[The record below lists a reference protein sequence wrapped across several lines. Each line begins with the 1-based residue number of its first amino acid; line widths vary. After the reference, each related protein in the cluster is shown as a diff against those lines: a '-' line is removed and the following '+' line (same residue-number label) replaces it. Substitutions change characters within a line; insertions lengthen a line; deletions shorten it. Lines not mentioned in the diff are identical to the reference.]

1 MYHRNLFCCRDPTV
15 QRGAVAVF
23 DPAYFRA
30 QGWWRDETLNDWL
43 DRCVARAPD
52 RTAILSA
59 GRTLSYAALGEQVR
73 SFAAGLADAGIRRGD
88 VVVVHLP
95 NLPEFLIAWLAIA
108 AIGAVMQTVH
118 TPYGI
123 RELEHLIAHGGGKAA
138 IALARAKDRS
148 PAGEIAALRE
158 RIPALKLVV
167 AVGGDVPGTVNFSA
181 LLARGRGKPL
191 PGPAN
196 AGDPFLLLYTS
207 GTTSSPKAV
216 SVTFNHFLS
225 NARMC
230 AAELGLTPDDR
241 ILCLAPYTHLYG
253 LYAFELGFAVG
264 ATACLLD
271 VFTPAGFIDELR
283 RTRPT
288 VLIAG
293 PAHIA
298 PCLQQ
303 KLFADVDFSALR
315 FAVLS
320 GSTVPA
326 ALSAAFEELLPNGRV
341 VQAWGMTELQFGACS
356 RPSDSR
362 AVRFET
368 IGRATP
374 GTELRVA
381 DSEDRVL
388 PRGEIGELHVRGC
401 SLFSGYVRNADAN
414 RMAFTADGWLRTGD
428 LACMDEEGN
437 VLLRGRTKELINR
450 GGVKFNPIDMEI
462 AVASHPAV
470 AQVAIAP
477 IPDASLGER
486 ALCFVVLKNGA
497 SLSFDELKA
506 FLTARKFAKFT
517 WPEQLAIVPEMPV
530 TPTRKVMKAELVNQY
545 LKALATSAHREAA
558 T

>member
-1 MYHRNLFCCRDPTV
+1 MT
-15 QRGAVAVF
+15 VF
-23 DPAYFRA
+23 DSAYFRS
-30 QGWWRDETLNDWL
+30 QGWWRDETLWDWL
-43 DRCVARAPD
+43 DRCVSAAPD
-52 RTAILSA
+52 RAAILSA
-59 GRTLSYAALGEQVR
+59 DRTLTYAEFRADVASL
-73 SFAAGLADAGIRRGD
+73 AAGLVDVGIGRGD

-95 NLPEFLIAWLAIA
+95 NMPEFLISWLAVN

-118 TPYGI
+118 TPYGL
-123 RELEHLIAHGGGKAA
+123 RELEHLIAHGGGKAV
-138 IALARAKDRS
+138 IALAKAKDRS
-148 PAGEIAALRE
+148 PAGEIASLCDRIATLRC
-158 RIPALKLVV
+158 VV
-167 AVGGDVPGTVNFSA
+167 SIGDDVPSTINFST
-181 LLARGRGKPL
+181 LLERGRGKHAAVRPN
-191 PGPAN
+191 AN
-196 AGDPFLLLYTS
+196 DPFLLLYTS

-216 SVTFNHFLS
+216 SVTFNHYLS
-225 NARMC
+225 NARLC
-230 AAELGLTPDDR
+230 AAEYGLRPDDR
-241 ILCLAPYTHLYG
+241 ILCLAPFTHLYG
-253 LYAFELGFAVG
+253 LYAFELGLAVG

-271 VFTPAGFIDELR
+271 AFTPAGFVETLK

-303 KLFADVDFSALR
+303 KLFAGVDFSALR

-320 GSTVPA
+320 GSTVPS
-326 ALSAAFEELLPNGRV
+326 ALSAAFEEVLPNGRV

-381 DSEDRVL
+381 DGEDRVL

-401 SLFSGYVRNADAN
+401 SLFSGYVRNADAS
-414 RMAFTADGWLRTGD
+414 RAAFTADGWFRTGD
-428 LACMDEEGN
+428 LASIDDEGN

-462 AVASHPAV
+462 AIAGHPAV

-477 IPDASLGER
+477 VPDDVLGER
-486 ALCFVVLKNGA
+486 ASCFVVLKNGA
-497 SLSFDELKA
+497 SLSFDELKV
-506 FLTARKFAKFT
+506 FLGERKFAKFT
-517 WPEQLAIVPEMPV
+517 WPEQLAIVPDMPV
-530 TPTRKVMKAELVNQY
+530 TPTRKVMKAQLVSRY
-545 LKALATSAHREAA
+545 LDAPGAQQREGC
-558 T
+558 

>member
-1 MYHRNLFCCRDPTV
+1 M
-15 QRGAVAVF
+15 AAF

-30 QGWWRDETLNDWL
+30 QGWWRDETLGDWL
-43 DRCVARAPD
+43 DLCVSGAPD
-52 RTAILSA
+52 RAAILSA
-59 GRTLSYAALGEQVR
+59 DRTLTYAAFGADVAG
-73 SFAAGLADAGIRRGD
+73 FAAGLADAGIRRGD
-88 VVVVHLP
+88 VVIVHLP
-95 NLPEFLIAWLAIA
+95 NVPEFLIAWFAIN

-123 RELEHLIAHGGGKAA
+123 RELEHLIAHGGAKAA
-138 IALARAKDRS
+138 IALAQTKDRS
-148 PAGEIAALRE
+148 PAGEIASLRE
-158 RIPALKLVV
+158 RVPALQLVI
-167 AVGGDVPGTVNFSA
+167 AVGGDVSGAVNFST
-181 LLARGRGKPL
+181 LLERGRGKPL
-191 PGPAN
+191 AVQAN

-225 NARMC
+225 NARLC
-230 AAELGLTPDDR
+230 AAEFGLRPDDR
-241 ILCLAPYTHLYG
+241 ILCLAPFTHLYG
-253 LYAFELGFAVG
+253 LYALELGFAVG

-271 VFTPAGFIDELR
+271 VFTPAGFVETLT
-283 RTRPT
+283 RTKPT

-303 KLFADVDFSALR
+303 KLFSGVDLSALR

-326 ALSAAFEELLPNGRV
+326 TLSAAFEALLPNGRV

-374 GTELRVA
+374 GTELRVT
-381 DSEDRVL
+381 DSDDRVL

-401 SLFSGYVRNADAN
+401 SLFSGYLRNPDAN
-414 RMAFTADGWLRTGD
+414 RAAFSADGWLRTGD
-428 LACMDEEGN
+428 LASMDEDGN

-462 AVASHPAV
+462 AIAGHPAV

-477 IPDASLGER
+477 IPDDVLGER
-486 ALCFVVLKNGA
+486 ASCFVVLKNGA
-497 SLSFDELKA
+497 SLSFDELKI
-506 FLTARKFAKFT
+506 FLTGRKFAKFT
-517 WPEQLAIVPEMPV
+517 WPEQLAIVPDMPV
-530 TPTRKVMKAELVNQY
+530 TPTRKVMKTELVNRY
-545 LKALATSAHREAA
+545 LKAASGAQRREGR
-558 T
+558 

>member
-1 MYHRNLFCCRDPTV
+1 M
-15 QRGAVAVF
+15 AAF
-23 DPAYFRA
+23 DPGYFRA
-30 QGWWRDETLNDWL
+30 QGWWRDETLGDWL
-43 DRCVARAPD
+43 DRCVSSAPD
-52 RTAILSA
+52 RAAILSA
-59 GRTLSYAALGEQVR
+59 DRTPTYAAFGADVAG
-73 SFAAGLADAGIRRGD
+73 FAAGLADAGIRCGD

-95 NLPEFLIAWLAIA
+95 NVPEFLIAWFAIS

-123 RELEHLIAHGGGKAA
+123 RELEHLIAHGGAKAA
-138 IALARAKDRS
+138 IALAQTKDRS
-148 PAGEIAALRE
+148 PAGAIASLRD
-158 RIPALKLVV
+158 RVPALQLVI
-167 AVGGDVPGTVNFSA
+167 AVGGDVPGTVNFST
-181 LLARGRGKPL
+181 LLELGRGKPL
-191 PGPAN
+191 PGRAN

-225 NARMC
+225 NARLC
-230 AAELGLTPDDR
+230 AAEFGLRSDDR

-253 LYAFELGFAVG
+253 LYALELGFAVG

-271 VFTPAGFIDELR
+271 VFTPAGFVETLK
-283 RTRPT
+283 RTKPT

-293 PAHIA
+293 PAHVA

-303 KLFADVDFSALR
+303 KLLTGVDLSALR

-326 ALSAAFEELLPNGRV
+326 TLSAAFEELLPNGRV
-341 VQAWGMTELQFGACS
+341 VQAWGMTELQFGACG
-356 RPSDSR
+356 RPSNSR

-374 GTELRVA
+374 GTELRVT

-401 SLFSGYVRNADAN
+401 SLFSGYLRNPDAN
-414 RMAFTADGWLRTGD
+414 RAAFSADGWLRTGD
-428 LACMDEEGN
+428 LASMDDDGN

-462 AVASHPAV
+462 AIAGHPAV

-477 IPDASLGER
+477 IPDDVLGER
-486 ALCFVVLKNGA
+486 ASCFVVLKNGA

-506 FLTARKFAKFT
+506 FLTERKFAKFT
-517 WPEQLAIVPEMPV
+517 WPEQLAIVPDMPV
-530 TPTRKVMKAELVNQY
+530 TPTRKVMKAELVNRY
-545 LKALATSAHREAA
+545 LTAISGAERQEGR
-558 T
+558 